1 MLKRQVK
8 LIRNG
13 RSQAVR
19 IPRELELPGDQATLT
34 KDGDRLI
41 LEPVRKRGLLALLAE
56 LEPLDED
63 FAEIEDLPAEP
74 VELSSPSQGG
84 KPLIR
89 ADWPFL
95 HFGAINL
102 FWRREHYEAARA
114 SLRDFDYE
122 IISLDCRD
130 EDTFRINLSKA
141 LRWFELFG
149 YEPWTGNLNALNDA
163 FWRLR
168 FGPSKRLAL
177 CIENYDRLVKS
188 APELA
193 HALLDIVELTARN
206 HLVDGCRLV
215 ALIQTH
221 DPGFEAHD
229 LGARSARWN
238 LKEQF
243 RSSRGLDAS

>member
-141 LRWFELFG
+141 LR
-149 YEPWTGNLNALNDA
+149 
-163 FWRLR
+163 